1 MNARPGLV
9 VDLFAGGGGASTGL
23 EAALK
28 RPVDV
33 AINHS
38 EVALAV
44 HAANHPETR
53 HIRTDIFDVKPKEV
67 AKGRP
72 VDVLWA
78 SPDCFPAGTMVLTR
92 DGYRPIEQ
100 IKVGDEV
107 LTHLQRWRKV
117 TATMSTVR
125 PLVKVRGH
133 GHPGLVVSPE
143 HPFFARKV
151 TQEWRTNPRG
161 YDRVWSRP
169 DWVKAADLKKGHYWA
184 TPTAFPEDAP
194 PAIPTVGERQT
205 DITPALMW
213 LVGRYIAD
221 GSTRLDD
228 THAELT
234 ISVGSHKVEAFR
246 AHIAA
251 WEPSGPRAKSNELS
265 WQERDMTGCVQ
276 FTTSHRGLVSW
287 LRENFGSGCEHKFVP
302 GWALGMAVELR
313 QALLDGY
320 LSGDGYVAHG
330 QGNAVVESTT
340 VSKALAFGV
349 KALAE
354 SLGKTVTVYVQKGSN
369 VILGRTVNVLPLYRV
384 RWRSTVDSKHAQ
396 TKRDQDHL
404 EWSPIR
410 KCEGLN
416 TSAEVFNI
424 SVEEDETYVVEG
436 VVVHNCRHFSRA
448 KGGKPASKRVRSLAW
463 VVTAWAND
471 VRPRVIF
478 LENVEEFRTW
488 GPLDKDGQPQ
498 KDKAGQ
504 TFRKWV
510 RRLERL
516 GYVVEHRVLD
526 ASHYGAPTK
535 RKRLFVVARCDGLPI
550 RWPTPTHGTDDLF
563 GKPVRTAA
571 ECIDWSLPCPSI
583 FERERPLADKTLRR
597 VAAGIRRFVLE
608 DPKPFLVKVN
618 HGGPAARV
626 EDLGEPLTTVTAARR
641 GHALVMPSL
650 IEIDHGSN
658 RPTARSTQAP
668 LSTVTAEAR
677 HALVVPALIQTG
689 YGERQ
694 GQAPRVL
701 DLHEPLGTVMAQGQ
715 KHALVAAFLA
725 KHFGGVVGQRADKPT
740 GTITTKDHHG
750 LVAATLV
757 KLRGQCAGASVKQP
771 MPTLTA
777 GGTHI
782 AEVRAFLTAYYGEGC
797 GQSLNDPARTITTRD
812 RLGLVTVDSIDY
824 QIVDIGL
831 RMLEPEEL
839 LRAQFGTFAEG
850 YDLSAAETKA
860 DKVRLVGNSVCPD
873 AALALVRANVRRA
886 ALVEVAHG

>member
-1 MNARPGLV
+1 MNARPGLI

-33 AINHS
+33 AINHN

-53 HIRTDIFDVKPKEV
+53 HIRTDIFDVKPKDV
-67 AKGRP
+67 ARGRP
-72 VDVLWA
+72 VDILWA
-78 SPDCFPAGTMVLTR
+78 SPDCFPAGTMVLAR
-92 DGYRPIEQ
+92 SGYRAIEQ
-100 IKVGDEV
+100 LKVGDEV
-107 LTHLQRWRKV
+107 LTHLGRWRKV

-125 PLVKVRGH
+125 PLMRVRGH

-151 TQEWRTNPRG
+151 TVERHKNPKS
-161 YDRVWSRP
+161 YDRIWSRP
-169 DWVKAADLKKGHYWA
+169 EWVKAGDLAKGHYWA
-184 TPTAFPEDAP
+184 TPTAFPEAAP
-194 PAIPTVGERQT
+194 SAIPTIGERHT

-213 LVGRYIAD
+213 LAGRYIAD
-221 GSTRLDD
+221 GWTRLDD
-228 THAELT
+228 THADLV
-234 ISVGSHKVEAFR
+234 ISVGNHKIEAFR
-246 AHIAA
+246 SHIAT
-251 WEPSGPRAKSNELS
+251 WQPSGARAGSNELS
-265 WQERDMTGCVQ
+265 WQERAQEGCTQ
-276 FTTSHRGLVSW
+276 FTTSHRGLVPW
-287 LRENFGSGCEHKFVP
+287 LRDNFGCGCEHKLIP
-302 GWALGMAVELR
+302 GWALGMDVELR

-320 LSGDGYVAHG
+320 LSGDGYVARG
-330 QGNAVVESTT
+330 QGNPLVESTT
-340 VSKALAFGV
+340 VSKALAYGI

-354 SLGKTVTVYVQKGSN
+354 SLGKTVTVYVQDGSN
-369 VILGRTVNVLPLYRV
+369 LIQGRTVNVLPLYRV
-384 RWRSTVDSKHAQ
+384 RWRSTVANDHRQ
-396 TKRDQDHL
+396 TMRDESGL

-410 KCEGLN
+410 ETEDLK

-471 VRPRVIF
+471 VRPRIIF

-498 KDKAGQ
+498 KAKAGK
-504 TFRKWV
+504 TFREWV

-516 GYVVEHRVLD
+516 GYVVDHRVLD

-571 ECIDWSLPCPSI
+571 ECIDWTIPCPSI
-583 FERERPLADKTLRR
+583 FERERPLAEKTLKRI
-597 VAAGIRRFVLE
+597 AAGIKRFVLK
-608 DPKPFLVKVN
+608 DPEPFLVKVN
-618 HGGPAARV
+618 HGGPASRV

-658 RPTARSTQAP
+658 RPTARSAQAP

-689 YGERQ
+689 YGERK

-715 KHALVAAFLA
+715 KHALVSAFLA
-725 KHFGGVVGQRADKPT
+725 KHFTGVVGQRADKPAS
-740 GTITTKDHHG
+740 TITAKDHHS

-757 KLRGQCAGASVKQP
+757 KLRGQCAGASVKEP
-771 MPTLTA
+771 MPTITV
-777 GGTHI
+777 GSTHI

-797 GQSLNDPARTITTRD
+797 GQSLHDPARTITTRD

-839 LRAQFGTFAEG
+839 LRAQFGTFAQG

-873 AALALVRANVRRA
+873 VAAALVRANVGRA
-886 ALVEVAHG
+886 ALAEVAHG